1 MSNKI
6 TESSFDRNYQ
16 KLLKGVS
23 YLLFKNADNVRFI
36 GSSRFKGVKAKEE
49 KGIMLIRMA
58 KELARNRPIDAYTPL
73 PFKSNRKI
81 KNQNEKKEIEKMKNS
96 VVALRRLEYVNF
108 LKNKKKYWIELKKQI
123 QIYILL

>member
-49 KGIMLIRMA
+49 KGI
-58 KELARNRPIDAYTPL
+58 N
-73 PFKSNRKI
+73 SNGERTRK
-81 KNQNEKKEIEKMKNS
+81 KPT
-96 VVALRRLEYVNF
+96 Y
-108 LKNKKKYWIELKKQI
+108 
-123 QIYILL
+123 